1 MNFLHY
7 LVQVNLYL
15 VLFYGF
21 YRLLLFDETFYGL
34 NRAYLVGSA
43 ILSFGIPFWYSDYI
57 QSFFI
62 TQQVSEVFY
71 TVLSPAV
78 FEVRASTKNPFTW
91 YDLLK
96 VFYISC
102 TLFLAIKLIFNLI
115 QLKKLLQN
123 TPAHIEQ
130 GVSFSFFNFVFVDKD
145 LQKREVVLE
154 HEYVHIKQLHSA
166 DVMLFEL
173 IAVLCWFNPVV
184 YFYKKSIKNIHEFI
198 ADDIASRLEPTKADY
213 AMLLFSQQFG
223 LNPHQLTNPFF
234 KHSTLKRRIEMLQKP
249 RSRKIA
255 LLKYGFTAP
264 LFVLM
269 LVIAS
274 ASIARH
280 ETIKKVE
287 NLVETTAKTP
297 VLSLS
302 IVPLKEILD
311 EKEIPVK
318 GKVTTAEDGKPLA
331 GVAITVKGKNMG
343 TTTDVDGNYAI
354 NASPTDELTFTFIGF
369 ETSTVPVTDKKII
382 NVSLSTGSQ
391 TSIEGR
397 GQALSEIVIAG
408 YKLTNTFESEE
419 VFTTV
424 EENPSF
430 PDGIKNMYQYI
441 GRNLRYPEPARK
453 ANVQGKVFVK
463 FIVRKDGSVSD
474 LQVLKGIGFGCDEE
488 TVRVLGSMPKW
499 NAGKQNGIPV
509 NVYFTM
515 PVNFILEGGEKDEKL
530 TWEKL
535 TIIEEGE
542 SKTWTNKEEI
552 KREYERVKITKRLE
566 SKKVN
571 VMNDGE
577 EKEVTLVIHGKDSNT
592 TSTPTNKNNVYFK
605 VEGQNQIYPMGST
618 KGLKTQDA
626 LWIIDGRMATND
638 EMKKISPDDIE
649 SISVIK
655 SENSIAIYGEKG
667 RNGVLI
673 VTTKKAANIKEEPN
687 FTIKGKQLYT
697 LKIGKNREIIDAKTA
712 NDFSSDRIM
721 QVNIIKLNDIKAR
734 KTALNEYEEKVLKE
748 GYDGWVDIWVK
759 EQ

>member
-78 FEVRASTKNPFTW
+78 FEVRATTEHPFTW

-96 VFYISC
+96 IFYISC
-102 TLFLAIKLIFNLI
+102 TIFLAIKLIFNLI

-123 TPAHIEQ
+123 SPAHLEQ

-264 LFVLM
+264 LFALM

-280 ETIKKVE
+280 QTIERVANIVE
-287 NLVETTAKTP
+287 ITAKMPISELPVAAIDDFLEVVETP
-297 VLSLS
+297 
-302 IVPLKEILD
+302 I
-311 EKEIPVK
+311 K
-318 GKVTTAEDGKPLA
+318 GRVIAAEDGKPLA
-331 GVAITVKGKNMG
+331 GVAITIRGKNIG
-343 TTTDVDGNYAI
+343 TTTDVDGNYQI
-354 NASPTDELTFTFIGF
+354 NANPVDELIFTFVGF
-369 ETSTVPVTDKKII
+369 ETSSVLVSDKKII
-382 NVSLSTGSQ
+382 NVSLRTGSQ
-391 TSIEGR
+391 ISIEGR
-397 GQALSEIVIAG
+397 GQALSEIVVAG
-408 YKLTNTFESEE
+408 HKLTNTVESEE
-419 VFTTV
+419 IFTTV
-424 EENPSF
+424 EENPTF

-441 GRNLRYPEPARK
+441 ARNLRYPESAQK

-499 NAGKQNGIPV
+499 NPGKQNGKPV

-515 PVNFILEGGEKDEKL
+515 PVNFILEEVKRNTEKGDFQWDKLIVIENGKTKTFSDREEIRKENERLKKTIGDIDKHEISFNTIEKSMTIRVLDKPKSLILNQPNLSLIDGDPLFVIDGKASYKDEMSKL
-530 TWEKL
+530 
-535 TIIEEGE
+535 
-542 SKTWTNKEEI
+542 NPNEI
-552 KREYERVKITKRLE
+552 
-566 SKKVN
+566 
-571 VMNDGE
+571 
-577 EKEVTLVIHGKDSNT
+577 
-592 TSTPTNKNNVYFK
+592 
-605 VEGQNQIYPMGST
+605 
-618 KGLKTQDA
+618 
-626 LWIIDGRMATND
+626 ATVDVLRNA
-638 EMKKISPDDIE
+638 SAT
-649 SISVIK
+649 
-655 SENSIAIYGEKG
+655 AIYGEKG
-667 RNGVLI
+667 KNGVVI
-673 VTTKKAANIKEEPN
+673 ITTKTHTQVKEDPN

-697 LKIGKNREIIDAKTA
+697 LKVGNKRQIIDAITA
-712 NDFSSDRIM
+712 NDYPSDRIM
-721 QVNIIKLNDIKAR
+721 QVNVIKLNDIKAR